1 MGKLK
6 RLSGRDVR
14 RILERHDFVCVRQRG
29 SHMVLQRRREDGG
42 TVTVPVPDHK
52 ELKTGTLRGI
62 IEQSGLPRSL
72 FETG

>member
-42 TVTVPVPDHK
+42 TVTVPLRDRKQP
-52 ELKTGTLRGI
+52 KTGTLRGI